1 MAWKLNINEANTYI
15 GSDIRIPTVKNMQIV
30 IAIQNYLIN
39 ISGGVVED
47 PEHGDETVRGA
58 VGTGD
63 VRPGRANVV
72 NI

>member
-1 MAWKLNINEANTYI
+1 
-15 GSDIRIPTVKNMQIV
+15 MQIV

-63 VRPGRANVV
+63 VRPGRTNVV